1 MDNNQAQSNVQDSIK
16 KVEEGYTSTK
26 NYVSDSLSKFSQQV
40 KDNVGAGS
48 SFLNSNTIIA
58 KFAFIVLI
66 IIIFVIL
73 LNLGIVI
80 LSRIRS
86 PPSNPFLIN
95 GLLNGADSRSINQ
108 DPTDRNSIPIV
119 RSNNEDGGL
128 EFTYSV
134 WLFIEEI
141 GKNGTNTVN
150 YRNIFNKGDNNYDSV
165 TGLAI
170 NNGPGLYIENKD
182 KTLAQQECNLLF
194 VMDSQKGRN
203 EITIGNVPMKKWVCV
218 NIRMQNTILDVYV
231 NGIITE
237 RKVLEETPKQNY
249 YNMQVAQN
257 GGFAGKVSNLRYH
270 ERALNIFEIK
280 KFLNIGPNLN
290 ADTSDSYSSGYYTYL
305 SNLWYSDK
313 L

>member
-80 LSRIRS
+80 LSRIRT

-95 GLLNGADSRSINQ
+95 GLINGGDPKSINQ

-128 EFTYSV
+128 EFTYSL
-134 WLFIEEI
+134 WLFVEEI

-150 YRNIFNKGDNNYDSV
+150 YRNVFNKGRYD
-165 TGLAI
+165 
-170 NNGPGLYIENKD
+170 D
-182 KTLAQQECNLLF
+182 
-194 VMDSQKGRN
+194 
-203 EITIGNVPMKKWVCV
+203 
-218 NIRMQNTILDVYV
+218 
-231 NGIITE
+231 
-237 RKVLEETPKQNY
+237 
-249 YNMQVAQN
+249 
-257 GGFAGKVSNLRYH
+257 
-270 ERALNIFEIK
+270 
-280 KFLNIGPNLN
+280 
-290 ADTSDSYSSGYYTYL
+290 
-305 SNLWYSDK
+305 
-313 L
+313 